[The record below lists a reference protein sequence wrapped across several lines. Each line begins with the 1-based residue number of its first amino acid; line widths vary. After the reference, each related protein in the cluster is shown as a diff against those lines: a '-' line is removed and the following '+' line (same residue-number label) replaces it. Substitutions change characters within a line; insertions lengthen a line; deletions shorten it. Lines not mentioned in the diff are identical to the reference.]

1 MVLNPATGSLG
12 KEGSL
17 GTDQELRDS
26 ADGDRDGVAGS
37 PGMPGAPRSRA
48 RRAGPPLGPLEGV
61 GPCDTLLSDLGP
73 QGCRKAHLG
82 GLSAPPAP
90 KPRVCVSVDSGER
103 WVWASRD
110 LCLPMTPS
118 GGLPCDGAVVPMPG
132 SGIN

>member
-26 ADGDRDGVAGS
+26 ADGDRGGVAGS

-82 GLSAPPAP
+82 GLSPPP
-90 KPRVCVSVDSGER
+90 PRSLVCVSLWTQG
-103 WVWASRD
+103 RD
-110 LCLPMTPS
+110 
-118 GGLPCDGAVVPMPG
+118 GFGLPGTCVCQ
-132 SGIN
+132 